1 MLFLLPLPWQSRGH
15 QNRGPATSL
24 FSRPGWGAIVALARG
39 CLLSRFELGKLALG
53 SEEGSQWPDDPSGE
67 LGQPEA
73 SPTHARLDRPNR
85 ERSGANVPGGVI
97 RRAVAQGPKSWIRN
111 VLEQRTDSP
120 PQWITPSEVVPVAV
134 LAVQRYLLEDE
145 PSDGIPKP
153 PLYCFDVTISDGVYQ
168 QCYLVPSLND
178 LVYKNILKVGIE
190 MRISRVSCLDNER
203 RTGQGILCIDSV
215 HCGKTLDTISL
226 ETPFRNS
233 VHEEI
238 QKRP

>member
-1 MLFLLPLPWQSRGH
+1 MKRVVSGL
-15 QNRGPATSL
+15 T
-24 FSRPGWGAIVALARG
+24 IT
-39 CLLSRFELGKLALG
+39 
-53 SEEGSQWPDDPSGE
+53 SGE

-85 ERSGANVPGGVI
+85 ERSGASVLGGVI
-97 RRAVAQGPKSWIRN
+97 RRAGAQGPKSWIRN

-120 PQWITPSEVVPVAV
+120 LQWITPSEVVPVAV
-134 LAVQRYLLEDE
+134 LAVQRYLLGDE
-145 PSDGIPKP
+145 PRDRIPKP
-153 PLYCFDVTISDGVYQ
+153 PLYCFDVTISDRVYQ

-178 LVYKNILKVGIE
+178 LVYKNILNVGIE
-190 MRISRVSCLDNER
+190 MRISRVSCLYNE

-226 ETPFRNS
+226 ETPLRNS
-233 VHEEI
+233 AHEEI